1 MEKFSISKR
10 TDISIPPRR
19 FSIEIRLPGSSEN
32 LFFPVEYVTHIR
44 SQRSLSPGR
53 GGITLTIPLQDNY
66 IVQVGEDEA
75 LPLSQ
80 IKTFETKSFKE
91 VFRVRSIVLLYYDN
105 SNGKIETN
113 GFKKLNSGK
122 IKTVS
127 KELSPEGKSF
137 VSVHIT
143 SLESILI
150 DTDFFIDYQRVEG
163 RPGNRTQE
171 SYTGVITSAAKVFL
185 QGQLS
190 DLIKNFWDEFFCNLL
205 NVSRYCDHNILKPTT
220 VNEDPNALLSILLPQ
235 RAYTEQFVYE
245 SQVLSSFTIGQYVN
259 FWEIL
264 RSYLCEPLYELFV
277 DPLES
282 FDIEGVFGQGIKF
295 GEIASN
301 NLQTY
306 DVGRME
312 SKVIFRPTPFYMFGT
327 DGKYRDL
334 ESLGLDAVYSFD
346 LEDIKNYRTEEIEE
360 NVVSGVH
367 VIQNTFQAFGTVL
380 SEPKYE
386 DRIRSIFGPK
396 LLHVKI
402 PGLIFREENL
412 RQSSKENYKL
422 ELSSIRDLL
431 FSIFCDLEELKITN
445 GSFEIPFIPIRPGMP
460 FQIGFDPLK
469 KYPFNLE
476 EISKFG
482 YITDVVDD
490 FNPGQARANTTI
502 SFKWGPNL
510 DFKSEVKK

>member
-1 MEKFSISKR
+1 
-10 TDISIPPRR
+10 
-19 FSIEIRLPGSSEN
+19 
-32 LFFPVEYVTHIR
+32 
-44 SQRSLSPGR
+44 
-53 GGITLTIPLQDNY
+53 
-66 IVQVGEDEA
+66 
-75 LPLSQ
+75 
-80 IKTFETKSFKE
+80 
-91 VFRVRSIVLLYYDN
+91 
-105 SNGKIETN
+105 
-113 GFKKLNSGK
+113 
-122 IKTVS
+122 
-127 KELSPEGKSF
+127 
-137 VSVHIT
+137 
-143 SLESILI
+143 
-150 DTDFFIDYQRVEG
+150 
-163 RPGNRTQE
+163 
-171 SYTGVITSAAKVFL
+171 
-185 QGQLS
+185 
-190 DLIKNFWDEFFCNLL
+190 
-205 NVSRYCDHNILKPTT
+205 
-220 VNEDPNALLSILLPQ
+220 
-235 RAYTEQFVYE
+235 
-245 SQVLSSFTIGQYVN
+245 
-259 FWEIL
+259 
-264 RSYLCEPLYELFV
+264 
-277 DPLES
+277 
-282 FDIEGVFGQGIKF
+282 
-295 GEIASN
+295 
-301 NLQTY
+301 
-306 DVGRME
+306 ME

-412 RQSSKENYKL
+412 RQSSKENYKS